1 MKKIIFIFFLIF
13 IGCKSYQKISNSE
26 KENIISELDYIGNI
40 DQKYAGVPTEQ
51 LIEKYGSDKAWKLFK
66 IKRDSVDLENQNRIK
81 KLYNKYGYLGFDKVG
96 KENTTKFWLPIQHA
110 DNDVGFQK
118 KMLKELRKEIKKN
131 NARKDSYAL
140 LEDRIAINSNKKQRF
155 GTQVTYSN
163 DGRAIP
169 KNGLIDSLNIEKFR
183 TEYGLPPFK
192 DYYNDMSKMY
202 FDLNKDVLS
211 KKGISEPKL
220 YK

>member
-1 MKKIIFIFFLIF
+1 MKKIVFIFFLIF

-51 LIEKYGSDKAWKLFK
+51 LIEKYGSDKARKLFK
-66 IKRDSVDLENQNRIK
+66 IKGDSVNIENQNRIK
-81 KLYNKYGYLGFDKVG
+81 KLYSKYGYLGFDKVG

-131 NARKDSYAL
+131 NARKDCYAL